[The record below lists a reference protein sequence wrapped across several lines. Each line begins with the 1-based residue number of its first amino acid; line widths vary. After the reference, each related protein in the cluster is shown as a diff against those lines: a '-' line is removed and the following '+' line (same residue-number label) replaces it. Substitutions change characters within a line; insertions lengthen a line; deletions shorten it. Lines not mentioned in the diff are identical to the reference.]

1 MEEKFLLATTAATAS
16 LQLVHNVVVV
26 IVQESLSIGMSIG
39 GLVGEWTYWVSG
51 DEWKSVKKRCIE
63 LDVDVDADDGRFV
76 VYWNW

>member
-39 GLVGEWTYWVSG
+39 GLVGEWTY
-51 DEWKSVKKRCIE
+51 
-63 LDVDVDADDGRFV
+63 
-76 VYWNW
+76 